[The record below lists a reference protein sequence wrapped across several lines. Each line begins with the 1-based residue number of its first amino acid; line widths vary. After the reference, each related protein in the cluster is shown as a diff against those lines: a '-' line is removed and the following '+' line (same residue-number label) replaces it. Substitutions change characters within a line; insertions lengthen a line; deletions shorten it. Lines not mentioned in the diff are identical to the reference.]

1 MLKHFEKLR
10 TPLRSIHK
18 YPSLNSQNQRFSDA
32 GWDEVTSVNLW
43 ELWSDPGFLAPSQR
57 LRLDS
62 IEPFDEWEEFA
73 LFAAHYFLLT
83 ARIKPE
89 PREKPDSAEVEA
101 KSATSIRTASD
112 PDTPVGTYGLKHVEF
127 PKSQGL
133 RRNGTLWGL
142 PDETGQDDTA
152 VAHHGGMTC
161 AGRTASSIVYRKS
174 ISGSGL
180 DASRL
185 PPLRIPAR
193 QCHTITKLRNGD
205 SILIGGRTSPSA
217 AMQDCYMHTKSGWEP
232 IQDLPCPR
240 FRHSAAAVLLPDLIP
255 GILVV
260 GGKSATDHVE
270 HDVLLWDRAAGWRTL
285 QVFRHGPQ
293 PGFGTTFIALG
304 DGFGILSGGM
314 RADGVVLQD
323 TWKWKFVYRYEQI
336 VAITFT
342 PCSLKIDA
350 GAELFVGRFGAS
362 YSLVNGQLLL
372 IGGIS
377 SSGCIRNACEILSV
391 DVSNLPDAEAKSEYS
406 LRVSIVDPERNANA
420 PRLLLVGHASLACTN
435 NEVLIAGGGA
445 VCFSFGTYWNPGL
458 YILHELRRPACL
470 DWSLLDGSIE
480 PRPTQKKS
488 AANGPPET
496 RRLVERTQVE
506 TEAEFLSIIKHSQ
519 PKILENL
526 DFGPCRTLW
535 TKNYLL
541 SKIGTHRPV
550 VIHEAQSKSM
560 NFQRK
565 DFAYVTKPFGIF
577 LEEVYNGA
585 HQYLRSIASSEP
597 SKRAAN
603 LDVDFPEIA
612 QDFRLPPVLRLVA
625 DTYHSSSLRV
635 TGDVAMWL
643 HVDTMANVL
652 CQIDGSKR
660 LILFPPAD
668 MVNLGFPPGS
678 TTSSLEIF
686 EGGSA
691 DDILSVPGT
700 HPVEV
705 ALRPGEVLFIPPLW
719 AHAAAAPLQKVS
731 IAVNVFFRSL
741 ARGYAAGKDV
751 YGNRDLEAYE
761 NGRRD
766 VDRIVRA
773 FDGVPSD
780 LAHAYLLR
788 LADELKTKAERYAP
802 VSEL

>member
-18 YPSLNSQNQRFSDA
+18 YPSLSSQNQRFFDA
-32 GWDEVTSVNLW
+32 GWDQVTSVNLW

-83 ARIKPE
+83 ARIMPE
-89 PREKPDSAEVEA
+89 PREKPDSAEAEA
-101 KSATSIRTASD
+101 KSAISVRTASALH
-112 PDTPVGTYGLKHVEF
+112 PLSGTYGLKHFEI

-133 RRNGTLWGL
+133 RRNGALWGV
-142 PDETGQDDTA
+142 PDETGHVDA
-152 VAHHGGMTC
+152 AIAHHGGMTC
-161 AGRTASSIVYRKS
+161 AGRTASSVVYRKS
-174 ISGSGL
+174 TSGV

-193 QCHTITKLRNGD
+193 LCHTITKLKNGHLV
-205 SILIGGRTSPSA
+205 LIGGRTSPSA
-217 AMQDCYMHTKSGWEP
+217 AMQDCYMQTKSGWEP
-232 IQDLPCPR
+232 IQDLPSPR
-240 FRHSAAAVLLPDLIP
+240 FRHSAAAVLLPKSVP

-260 GGKSATDHVE
+260 GGKSATDHVQ
-270 HDVLLWDRAAGWRTL
+270 HDVLLWDRATGWRTL
-285 QVFRHGPQ
+285 QVFRRGPQ
-293 PGFGTTFIALG
+293 PRFGTTFVALRN
-304 DGFGILSGGM
+304 DFGILSGGM

-323 TWKWKFVYRYEQI
+323 SWNWKFVYRDEEI

-350 GAELFVGRFGAS
+350 GAEPFVGRFGAS
-362 YSLVNGQLLL
+362 HNLLKGQLLL

-377 SSGCIRNACEILSV
+377 SSGCIQNSYEILSV
-391 DVSNLPDAEAKSEYS
+391 DVSTFPDAGATNEDS
-406 LRVSIVDPERNANA
+406 LHVSRVDPHRDANA
-420 PRLLLVGHASLACTN
+420 PRPLLVGHASLACASS
-435 NEVLIAGGGA
+435 EVLIAGGGA
-445 VCFSFGTYWNPGL
+445 VCFSFGTCWNSGL
-458 YILHELRRPACL
+458 YILYELKTSSCHE
-470 DWSLLDGSIE
+470 WSLLDNSLEPLSMQKPSAVNGS
-480 PRPTQKKS
+480 PGR
-488 AANGPPET
+488 
-496 RRLVERTQVE
+496 RRLVERLQVE
-506 TEAEFLSIIKHSQ
+506 KEAKFLTIIKHTQ

-535 TKNYLL
+535 TKEYLL

-565 DFAYVTKPFGIF
+565 NFAYVTKPFGIF
-577 LEEVYNGA
+577 LEEVHDGA
-585 HQYLRSIASSEP
+585 HQYLRSIASSDP

-603 LDVDFPEIA
+603 LEVDFPEIA
-612 QDFRLPPVLRLVA
+612 QDFRLPPELQLVA
-625 DTYHSSSLRV
+625 DTYHSSPLRI

-643 HVDTMANVL
+643 HVDTMANLL
-652 CQIDGSKR
+652 CQIAGSKR

-668 MVNLGFPPGS
+668 MVHLGFPPGS
-678 TTSSLEIF
+678 TTSNIEIF
-686 EGGSA
+686 TGGNA
-691 DDILSVPGT
+691 DDILPVPGT

-705 ALRPGEVLFIPPLW
+705 VLRPGEVLFIPPLW
-719 AHAAAAPLQKVS
+719 AHAAAPPQTAS

-741 ARGYAAGKDV
+741 TRGYAAGKDI

-773 FDGVPSD
+773 FDGIPSD

-788 LADELKTKAERYAP
+788 LADELRLKAERYAP
-802 VSEL
+802 V